1 MVTTGSSSSQQTD
14 FSPDNGD
21 QGPGHAF
28 LPFLVMEDLLD
39 KLKLLNYDIQFVADL
54 KMRPLNRHYFVLQTN
69 PGEQFFVFSSL
80 CAWLVRRA
88 GQQFEQP
95 QEQEDPNTVISNI
108 LHHVR
113 NSGVVID
120 FPPSKLKQGY
130 GEHAIF
136 ILDRLADLAL
146 RKSNWA
152 WRRPVPPTTGGAEE
166 PEEVD
171 DDDEIILE
179 RLEEEMAED
188 YSEEDEADIP
198 HIDQL
203 TPPVSE
209 RAGFGPTARPG
220 NIMMESRVNVDS
232 WRLEVERVAPS
243 LKVSLRSES
252 RDWRAHLDQIHHH
265 RNKMELCLGSAV
277 TDLGNSET
285 QLAGLNYHC
294 DREITERAGGHLGPG
309 SQQGETHQPPAGAT
323 AQQLQVSLSGRPPPL
338 AGESYHVEVAGFGPG
353 QGAAEAGELRDG

>member
-1 MVTTGSSSSQQTD
+1 M
-14 FSPDNGD
+14 
-21 QGPGHAF
+21 
-28 LPFLVMEDLLD
+28 
-39 KLKLLNYDIQFVADL
+39 
-54 KMRPLNRHYFVLQTN
+54 
-69 PGEQFFVFSSL
+69 FSSL

-108 LHHVR
+108 LLHVR

-146 RKSNWA
+146 RTSNWE
-152 WRRPVPPTTGGAEE
+152 WRKPVPPSSAGAEE

-188 YSEEDEADIP
+188 YSEEDEADIL
-198 HIDQL
+198 HINQV

-209 RAGFGPTARPG
+209 RESFGPLTTTRGGARPG
-220 NIMMESRVNVDS
+220 NILMESRVNVDS

-252 RDWRAHLDQIHHH
+252 RDWRAHLEQIHHH
-265 RNKMELCLGSAV
+265 SSKMELCLGSAV
-277 TDLGNSET
+277 TDLGRLQRELGDTLEQVASREKHINL
-285 QLAGLNYHC
+285 QLEPQLNNY
-294 DREITERAGGHLGPG
+294 R
-309 SQQGETHQPPAGAT
+309 
-323 AQQLQVSLSGRPPPL
+323 SLSQVPSPSPPPRPSSGRKL
-338 AGESYHVEVAGFGPG
+338 PCRGCRLWPRRGSS
-353 QGAAEAGELRDG
+353 RSR